1 MGKHSSAEK
10 ASAFQHAQIEARRR
24 AVSVARFG
32 LVIAVSVTLALL
44 LFGGHR
50 LPLQ

>member
-10 ASAFQHAQIEARRR
+10 EFATRHAHVEARRR
-24 AVSVARFG
+24 AASVARFG
-32 LVIAVSVTLALL
+32 LVIAFSVAIALL

-50 LPLQ
+50 LPLH